1 MKTPMKIHPIQT
13 GTVAVKTRQ
22 VAGAGAASAASSTCS
37 SHGRGVKA

>member
-1 MKTPMKIHPIQT
+1 MKTTMKIHPIQT

-22 VAGAGAASAASSTCS
+22 VAGAGAASASTCS